1 MLSETHSESQIYSV
15 EMKMNIFQ
23 KTLQDFNAPTSAN
36 EKAMIAIDNLE
47 KHFLS
52 GKRVVAMMY
61 SGGKDSSVS
70 ASLSLVAWKQA
81 CDKKPKLKSIPFL
94 IISIDTKTEQPV
106 KQSYLAGE
114 FESFKKYAIEN
125 NFNLFIETPSP
136 SIGNRW
142 TGKVVGGIYRNF
154 STETSKDHKCAI
166 IWKIDTATRCL
177 RAWEKRLADLGLSI
191 LQIVGSRYDESN
203 NRAAS
208 LDRVS
213 ANSYSIIKPSGGAV
227 KYDTAYPVYDFT
239 LDDIWNYLL
248 FAEDSTDAKFPAIKD
263 GFDNTVTLYN
273 DLSGGECSLNAKGG
287 ATCAG
292 SRDGCWLCFASNKEY
307 IDESLLKTNPHV
319 APLAELRRFMLLNDR
334 NSALRNYI
342 QTATDKGKLFVKYN
356 PNGLCGKYLL
366 KILEIGLTIQEREK
380 ERAASVANAIENGTH
395 IPVNGKTLAEP
406 TFTIFEPE
414 DVLFIDLQW
423 ALRGLQLE
431 PHAALKAYKRI
442 VIDGER
448 VEIPSGYL
456 LDENLVD
463 NLDMQGK
470 IYLGDVKTTDKT
482 LGNMI
487 NDDMLSNSGWDAD
500 INVCKAILS
509 KDVITSWTN
518 TNTSFVK
525 SVGRILE
532 SGAISVPK
540 TQQKAVKARLSI
552 VDRVYNAGLN
562 KTAFNGGTV

>member
-1 MLSETHSESQIYSV
+1 
-15 EMKMNIFQ
+15 
-23 KTLQDFNAPTSAN
+23 
-36 EKAMIAIDNLE
+36 
-47 KHFLS
+47 
-52 GKRVVAMMY
+52 
-61 SGGKDSSVS
+61 
-70 ASLSLVAWKQA
+70 
-81 CDKKPKLKSIPFL
+81 
-94 IISIDTKTEQPV
+94 
-106 KQSYLAGE
+106 
-114 FESFKKYAIEN
+114 
-125 NFNLFIETPSP
+125 
-136 SIGNRW
+136 
-142 TGKVVGGIYRNF
+142 
-154 STETSKDHKCAI
+154 
-166 IWKIDTATRCL
+166 
-177 RAWEKRLADLGLSI
+177 
-191 LQIVGSRYDESN
+191 
-203 NRAAS
+203 
-208 LDRVS
+208 
-213 ANSYSIIKPSGGAV
+213 
-227 KYDTAYPVYDFT
+227 
-239 LDDIWNYLL
+239 
-248 FAEDSTDAKFPAIKD
+248 
-263 GFDNTVTLYN
+263 
-273 DLSGGECSLNAKGG
+273 
-287 ATCAG
+287 
-292 SRDGCWLCFASNKEY
+292 
-307 IDESLLKTNPHV
+307 
-319 APLAELRRFMLLNDR
+319 MLLNDR